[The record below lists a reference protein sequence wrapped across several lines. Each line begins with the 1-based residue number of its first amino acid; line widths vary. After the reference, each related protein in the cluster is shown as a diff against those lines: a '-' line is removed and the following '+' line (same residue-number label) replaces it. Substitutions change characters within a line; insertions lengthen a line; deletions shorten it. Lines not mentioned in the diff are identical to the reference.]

1 MKKVIIVVSAFF
13 ALLITGAFH
22 GISQKNEKIET
33 ITAEQVYMN
42 LFPAQMP
49 DVIPNPMVGPPIY

>member
-1 MKKVIIVVSAFF
+1 MKKVIIIVSAFLT
-13 ALLITGAFH
+13 LLITGAFH

-42 LFPAQMP
+42 LLPAQMP